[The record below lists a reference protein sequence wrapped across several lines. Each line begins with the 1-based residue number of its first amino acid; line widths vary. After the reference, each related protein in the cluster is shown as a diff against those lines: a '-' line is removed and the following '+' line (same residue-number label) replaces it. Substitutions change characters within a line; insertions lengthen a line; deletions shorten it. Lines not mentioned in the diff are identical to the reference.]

1 MYYKGREYF
10 GAVVTGRSLRGGR
23 MRALGPLETSALL
36 PGVEGGFVLFLV
48 VSSFSWWSRGPV
60 VPPTR
65 LAGCCVMR
73 ESGQ

>member
-48 VSSFSWWSRGPV
+48 VSRSGRSAHP
-60 VPPTR
+60 
-65 LAGCCVMR
+65 AGWLLCYA
-73 ESGQ
+73 